1 MPQPQERDGVRYAL
15 FSLQVCDAVA
25 TVVAEA
31 FAGYEPMM
39 LSQNIPVD
47 RMADYVRSLGP
58 VLAQE
63 ELAVV
68 AQDIQTDA
76 IVGALI
82 TRDFADML
90 DILSDEAEDPIN
102 AILNRLDQQYVR
114 TRTIR
119 QGEYLHL
126 NLLAVAQQY
135 TGRAV
140 AQNVVRL
147 CLENGLQKGY
157 RTAVTEATSLV
168 SQHIFRAA
176 HGFVA
181 RHEIPYQTFRYQ
193 GRRPFASI
201 KEHPSVI
208 LMDKLLR
215 G

>member
-1 MPQPQERDGVRYAL
+1 MPQPQERDGVRYGL

-39 LSQNIPVD
+39 LSQNISVD
-47 RMADYVRSLGP
+47 AMADYVRSLGP

-63 ELAVV
+63 ALAVV
-68 AQDIQTDA
+68 AQDMQTDA

-82 TRDFADML
+82 SRDFVDML
-90 DILSDEAEDPIN
+90 DILSDEAKDPIN

-119 QGEYLHL
+119 RGQYLHL
-126 NLLAVAQQY
+126 SLLAVAHQH

-147 CLENGLQKGY
+147 CLENGRQKGY
-157 RTAVTEATSLV
+157 RSAVTEATSLV
-168 SQHIFRAA
+168 SQHIFQET

-181 RHEIPYQTFRYQ
+181 RHEILYQTFRYR
-193 GRRPFASI
+193 GKRPFASI

-208 LMDKLLR
+208 LMDKSLK